1 MGWKNKAKV
10 LLVPPVNKGK
20 PSLENGMDVG
30 SIAQLSTT
38 MAETGT
44 QQAVGLSVLKKA
56 QEVQSSTATALLA
69 ALPPV
74 PAAPNLPAHLGNR
87 INTTA

>member
-1 MGWKNKAKV
+1 
-10 LLVPPVNKGK
+10 
-20 PSLENGMDVG
+20 MDVG
-30 SIAQLSTT
+30 GIAQLSTT

-44 QQAVGLSVLKKA
+44 QQAVSIAVLKKA
-56 QEVQSSTATALLA
+56 QDIQSSTATALLD

-74 PAAPNLPAHLGNR
+74 PSAPNLPAHLGNR